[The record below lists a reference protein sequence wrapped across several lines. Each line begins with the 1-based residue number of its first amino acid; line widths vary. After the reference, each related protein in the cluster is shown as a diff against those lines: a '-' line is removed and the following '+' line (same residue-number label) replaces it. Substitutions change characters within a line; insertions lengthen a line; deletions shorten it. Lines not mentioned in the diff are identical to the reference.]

1 MENYVVKVIS
11 HIKIDNHIE
20 YVINIDNKIS
30 GSNIF
35 FPEKY
40 SNLRHLY
47 DLMKKES
54 KAKKFPS
61 FPPNKLFGYE
71 EENFVKQRAK
81 DLNKFFEEI
90 TNNQN
95 YNNLPSFNNFIITN
109 LKKNQVTPD
118 PISTIEQKNVDIFSE
133 NKNYKNRALLF
144 KFKFLKTE
152 FQTQRALSQEE
163 YDYILKEAEQK
174 VEKLNKK
181 FVNINYDINISPKIK
196 LEPKYNN
203 ICNNINN
210 NNSNENI
217 CIKGSSDDNFNYIG
231 KKDKNSENII
241 NIEKNMK
248 IYLSNKMD
256 KFSSLNNLIDKD
268 NFFIK

>member
-1 MENYVVKVIS
+1 
-11 HIKIDNHIE
+11 
-20 YVINIDNKIS
+20 
-30 GSNIF
+30 
-35 FPEKY
+35 
-40 SNLRHLY
+40 
-47 DLMKKES
+47 MKKES

-210 NNSNENI
+210 NSNENI
-217 CIKGSSDDNFNYIG
+217 CIKSSSDDNFNFIG
-231 KKDKNSENII
+231 RKDKNSDNII

-248 IYLSNKMD
+248 IYLNLYYSMIQYLIILNMVIPILKIKISKNMQNYLKLMIYYMKLISIIYQEDKNKE
-256 KFSSLNNLIDKD
+256 LP
-268 NFFIK
+268 